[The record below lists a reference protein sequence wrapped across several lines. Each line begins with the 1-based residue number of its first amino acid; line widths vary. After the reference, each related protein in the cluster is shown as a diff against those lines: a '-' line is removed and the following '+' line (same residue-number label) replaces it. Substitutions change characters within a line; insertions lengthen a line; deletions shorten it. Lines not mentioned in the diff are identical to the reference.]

1 VTHERKL
8 ISQLR
13 LAALPVIVIVAVLVA
28 WKLGYFELERRQ
40 RLFDTVQRV
49 RVLPGIEAV
58 YVVAYAL
65 AITICLPAAV
75 ATLLGGAIFG
85 MWFGALL
92 AWLGSLAGTV
102 LAHFLARSVARAPA
116 RRLFGEHRLLR
127 QLKDHDD
134 VFALLRLRVLPVA
147 PFAVLDYVAGVAGV
161 SLPRLLLATMI
172 GVIPSVVAYTYVGA
186 ELLRGI
192 VSKSEASHRALSIAG
207 AVTLLMLL
215 LSVAPRLWQKKRN

>member
-1 VTHERKL
+1 MTHERKL

-75 ATLLGGAIFG
+75 ATVLGGAIFG
-85 MWFGALL
+85 AWFGALL